1 MNYDVIV
8 IGATFAAAG
17 LVQVFGDKCLVL
29 ERRPQAGYEFLNAA
43 KFGTDYDKALETD
56 AAKALYE
63 KFVEKQ
69 AFDGDRICLFDCA
82 GPFYSLLEGKNI
94 LLNMEIVSVEKIEG
108 GFEVTAHGVSGYRT
122 FTAKKVI
129 DTTVHSDM
137 VEAKTLNLLVN
148 TDEENAPAL
157 PADLNTEK
165 WGYEEDTLI
174 KCGVAADAG
183 YIEARRA
190 VAALIDTLPAE
201 YKVAFVADCF
211 DYELKP
217 GYPAEKDGIVYLPSC
232 AYKNPLLAFD
242 AGVLYAKGGAL

>member
-8 IGATFAAAG
+8 IGATFTAAG
-17 LVQVFGDKCLVL
+17 LVQAYGDKCLVL

-43 KFGTDYDKALETD
+43 KFGTDYAEKLVSEEAIALE
-56 AAKALYE
+56 E
-63 KFVEKQ
+63 QFVEKN

-82 GPFYSLLEGKNI
+82 SSYYKLLEGKNV
-94 LLNMEIVSVEKIEG
+94 LLNMEIVSVEKIDG

-129 DTTVHSDM
+129 DTTVHKDM

-148 TDEENAPAL
+148 TEEENPAPL
-157 PADLNTEK
+157 PADLKTEK
-165 WGYEEDTLI
+165 WGYEVDTLI
-174 KCGVAADAG
+174 KCAVAAEAG

-190 VAALIDTLPAE
+190 VAELIDTLPAE
-201 YKVAFVADCF
+201 YRVAFVADCF

-217 GYPAEKDGIVYLPSC
+217 GYPVEKDGIVYMPSV

>member
-8 IGATFAAAG
+8 IGATFTAAG
-17 LVQVFGDKCLVL
+17 LVQAYGDKCLVL

-43 KFGTDYDKALETD
+43 KFGTDYAEKLVSDEAIALE
-56 AAKALYE
+56 E
-63 KFVEKQ
+63 QFVEKN

-82 GPFYSLLEGKNI
+82 SSYYKLLEGKNV
-94 LLNMEIVSVEKIEG
+94 LLNMEIVSVEKIDG

-129 DTTVHSDM
+129 DTTVHKDM

-148 TDEENAPAL
+148 TDEENAAPL
-157 PADLNTEK
+157 PADLKTEK

-174 KCGVAADAG
+174 KCAVAVNDG

-190 VAALIDTLPAE
+190 VAALIDALPAE
-201 YKVAFVADCF
+201 YRVAFVADCF
-211 DYELKP
+211 DYEVKS
-217 GYPAEKDGIVYLPSC
+217 GYPVEKDGIVYMPSA